1 MELLIVRH
9 APAVERGTPGY
20 EDDDTR
26 PLTEEGEKKF
36 RKAARGLARILPK
49 PDVLLTSPLPRAHR
63 TAELAADAWGGAGL
77 SVAPPLAGG
86 SIKEIA
92 GLVAAHRA
100 AALVALFGHEPDVSE
115 LLAHLLGS
123 PRSERTAFKKGGACL
138 VELGSGGL
146 EGGGRLVWFLPPR
159 ILRELG
165 D

>member
-20 EDDDTR
+20 EDDDKR

-36 RKAARGLARILPK
+36 RRAARGLASILPK

-63 TAELAADAWGGAGL
+63 TAEIAAEAWGGAGRA
-77 SVAPPLAGG
+77 VAPPLAGG
-86 SIKEIA
+86 SLKE
-92 GLVAAHRA
+92 VAALIAVHRA
-100 AALVALFGHEPDVSE
+100 ASLVALFGHEPDVSE
-115 LLAHLLGS
+115 LLAHIVGTPHSARLS
-123 PRSERTAFKKGGACL
+123 FKKGGAAL
-138 VELGSGGL
+138 VELNGGL
-146 EGGGRLVWFLPPR
+146 AGRLVWFLPPR